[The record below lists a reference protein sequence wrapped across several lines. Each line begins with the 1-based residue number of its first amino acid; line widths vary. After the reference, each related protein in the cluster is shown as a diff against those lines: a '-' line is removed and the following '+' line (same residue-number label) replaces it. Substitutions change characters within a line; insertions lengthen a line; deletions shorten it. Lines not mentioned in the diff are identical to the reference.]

1 MMIMNNAVLI
11 AKSDVSIA
19 RVLAANA
26 RDARL
31 TNHFDVYNRP
41 TYAYARF
48 VGRACDVKARI
59 LGNAARQNFI
69 ASLA

>member
-1 MMIMNNAVLI
+1 MMIMNSVFI
-11 AKSDVSIA
+11 EKSDVSKA
-19 RVLAANA
+19 RVLACNA
-26 RDARL
+26 RDAYL

-48 VGRACDVKARI
+48 VGRPSDIKARI
-59 LGNAARQNFI
+59 LGNAARQNFL